1 MANKKQR
8 GSPPETGGEERPMTA
23 EEKRIAEWL
32 RKLKFRKRLFGGVS
46 EANVWRRIG
55 ELNELYERALIAER
69 VRYDALIE
77 EARREARERGEGNAH
92 SE

>member
-1 MANKKQR
+1 
-8 GSPPETGGEERPMTA
+8 MTT
-23 EEKRIAEWL
+23 EEKHIAEWL

-69 VRYDALIE
+69 ARYDALIE
-77 EARREARERGEGNAH
+77 EARREARERGGECTF
-92 SE
+92 

>member
-1 MANKKQR
+1 MANNKQ
-8 GSPPETGGEERPMTA
+8 GSPLPDKGGGERPMTK
-23 EEKRIAEWL
+23 EEQRIAKWL

-69 VRYDALIE
+69 ARYDALIE

>member
-1 MANKKQR
+1 
-8 GSPPETGGEERPMTA
+8 MTA

-69 VRYDALIE
+69 ARYDALLE
-77 EARREARERGEGNAH
+77 EAVREAREGR
-92 SE
+92 

>member
-1 MANKKQR
+1 
-8 GSPPETGGEERPMTA
+8 MTA
-23 EEKRIAEWL
+23 EEKHIAEWL
-32 RKLKFRKRLFGGVS
+32 KKLKFRKRLFGGVS

-69 VRYDALIE
+69 ARYDALIE
-77 EARREARERGEGNAH
+77 EARREASQRGEGNAH